1 MSAIIETLEGNV
13 LTLSFNRPDR
23 KNALTLEMYELLSTA
38 LRQANQNQAV
48 KAVVLT
54 GNGDAFTSGNDLND
68 FMMNPPKSVD
78 TPVFRFLEALCD
90 FSKPLIAAV
99 NGVAVGI
106 GTTMLLHCDLVYATQ
121 ASKFSV
127 PFAKLGLVPE
137 AGISYLLPQ
146 MVGQR
151 KAAELLLLGDSFTAT
166 VAQELGFVNQVVASK
181 EELALLVATKAKAIS
196 LLPPQAIRQTKAL
209 LKKPFTEQLK
219 KAMLDEGE
227 VFISRLGSPETAE
240 AITAFFTKRAPD
252 FSKFS

>member
-1 MSAIIETLEGNV
+1 MSVVLEHLEGNV
-13 LTLSFNRPDR
+13 LTLRFNRPER

-38 LRQANQNQAV
+38 LRNANENKEV
-48 KAVVLT
+48 KVVVLT

-68 FMMNPPKSVD
+68 FMMNPPKNIDS
-78 TPVFRFLEALCD
+78 PVFRFLEALFD

-106 GTTMLLHCDLVYATQ
+106 GTTMLLHCDLVYASQ
-121 ASKFSV
+121 DAKFSV

-137 AGISYLLPQ
+137 AGISYLLPL

-151 KAAELLLLGDSFTAT
+151 KAAELLMLGDSFDANTA
-166 VAQELGFVNQVVASK
+166 QSLGFVNQVASK
-181 EELALLVATKAKAIS
+181 EDLATLVATKAKALS

-209 LKKPFTEQLK
+209 LKKSFAPDLK
-219 KAMLDEGE
+219 QAMLSEGE

-240 AITAFFTKRAPD
+240 AISAFFTKRAPD